1 MPYPDHNKER
11 FFKYTSA
18 KNATCILETSAVRY
32 TSPLLFNDPFDAQSG
47 LHFDFDIQSFPD
59 RLLEHIQQLVSSNT
73 ISNLP
78 ANSPWGETIRFLHEK
93 RTAHGLIPN
102 ELWDSVHSLIGQ
114 LRDQMIHLQTGFKK
128 GWDDYLPRV
137 RVFSVAEEKDNL
149 LMWSHYAKSHTGVVF
164 EFLVLPQED
173 NPLCVARPILYSESP
188 PSLFTE
194 QQWKDDILGIS
205 PLDLDKLYIQY
216 AYVKSNIW
224 AYEKE
229 WRVWDLIPE
238 QQEVLYSEY
247 PLREK
252 EIAAVYLG
260 CKISPDDKAR
270 LVTLMSQKQPLA
282 RIFQARKA
290 SEEFRLDFETL

>member
-11 FFKYTSA
+11 FFKYTNA
-18 KNATCILETSAVRY
+18 KTAVLVLETSAVRY
-32 TSPLLFNDPFDAQSG
+32 SSPLLFNDPFDAQSG

-59 RLLEHIQQLVSSNT
+59 RLLKHIQQLVSSNT
-73 ISNLP
+73 IQSLP
-78 ANSPWGETIRFLHEK
+78 ANSPWGEAIRFLHEK
-93 RTAHGLIPN
+93 RITHGPIPN
-102 ELWDSVHSLIGQ
+102 DLWNSVHSLIDT
-114 LRDQMIHLQTGFKK
+114 LKDQMIHLQTGFKK
-128 GWDDYLPRV
+128 GWHDYLPRV

-149 LMWSHYAKSHTGVVF
+149 LMWSHYAESHTGVVF
-164 EFLVLPQED
+164 EFMVLPQED
-173 NPLCVARPILYSESP
+173 NPLCVARPILYSKSP

-194 QQWKDDILGIS
+194 QQWMDDILDIS
-205 PLDLDKLYIQY
+205 PLDLDELYFRY

-260 CKISPDDKAR
+260 CKISPDDKTR
-270 LVTLMSQKQPLA
+270 LVTLMSQKQPHA
-282 RIFQARKA
+282 KIFQARKA